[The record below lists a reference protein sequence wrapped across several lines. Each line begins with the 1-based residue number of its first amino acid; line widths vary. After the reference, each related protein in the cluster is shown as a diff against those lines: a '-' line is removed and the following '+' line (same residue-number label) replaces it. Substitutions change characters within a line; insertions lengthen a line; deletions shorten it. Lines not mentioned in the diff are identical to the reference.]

1 MDGVSLTSLTDK
13 GPIPSR
19 PLGVKHVRYDLIS
32 WPTSTGSF
40 TLIPPKY
47 VWYFPISSVIH
58 CQPEAHRHTQDPFQ
72 EVETQG
78 WPKGKRRKVVGDP
91 VCQWNP
97 RVFSLPCVVLLPH
110 RREVSD
116 FHSYRHIF
124 TELFPWNF
132 PSSDRGKQSTSCP
145 IPSNLCFPDKVIV
158 LPSCHLVNCM

>member
-19 PLGVKHVRYDLIS
+19 PLGMKHVRYDLIS
-32 WPTSTGSF
+32 WPTPTGSF